1 MAKARI
7 LVVDDEKLIRWSMK
21 EKLVK
26 EGYEVFLA
34 ENGEEAIQIVNQ
46 ELPDLILQDIK
57 LPGMSGLEI
66 LEQVKSIR
74 PELLVIMMT
83 AFGDVHIT
91 VKAMKLGAYD
101 FLEKPFRFEKVKH
114 IIAKALETVSLKQEV
129 MATRSKK
136 QSRFSLHNIIG
147 KTEAMQNILQLVA
160 KIAKSGATTVLLQG
174 ESGSGK
180 DVIAKAIHYQSL
192 MAGAPFLEINCTSL
206 PETLIESEL
215 FGHEK
220 GAFTDAKSSKR
231 GFFELADGGSVFLDE
246 IGDMPLATQAKL
258 LKVIESKTFKRLGGT
273 KDIVVDVRIIAATN
287 KNLEESVRNG
297 GFREDL
303 YYRLKV
309 FPLYLPPLRERK
321 ADVPLLTKY
330 FIDLFNREFKKNVKG
345 LSPEAEKMMMEYHWP
360 GNVRELKNVMER
372 AIILESDEIIMP
384 EHLPLE
390 ISRPVMDLGASDVF
404 VKLPP
409 QGISMLEVE
418 KDLIQ
423 QALDVSDGNQVKAA
437 SLLRMSRDTLRYR
450 MKKFDLL

>member
-1 MAKARI
+1 MATARI

-21 EKLVK
+21 EKLEK
-26 EGYEVFLA
+26 EGYEVFEA
-34 ENGEEAIQIVNQ
+34 QDGEEAIQLINQ

-57 LPGMSGLEI
+57 LPGISGLEI
-66 LEQVKSIR
+66 LEYVKSIR
-74 PELLVIMMT
+74 PEALVIMMT
-83 AFGDVHIT
+83 AFGDVNIT

-129 MATRSKK
+129 LATRSER
-136 QSRFSLHNIIG
+136 QSRFSLGNIIG
-147 KTEAMQNILQLVA
+147 KTEAMQRVLQMVA

-174 ESGSGK
+174 ESGAGK

-192 MAGAPFLEINCTSL
+192 NADAPFLEINCTSL

-220 GAFTDAKSSKR
+220 GAFTDAKAVKR
-231 GFFELADGGSVFLDE
+231 GFFELADGGSIFLDE

-287 KNLEESVRNG
+287 KNLEEGVKNG
-297 GFREDL
+297 EFRQDL

-309 FPLYLPPLRERK
+309 FPLYLPSLRERK
-321 ADVPLLTKY
+321 ADIPLLIEH
-330 FIDLFNREFKKNVKG
+330 FINLYNREFKKQVKG
-345 LSPEAEKMMMEYHWP
+345 VSSEALKMMMDYQWP

-372 AIILESDEIIMP
+372 AIILESDEMILP
-384 EHLPLE
+384 EHLPPE
-390 ISRPVMDLGASDVF
+390 ISGPAVCAAVAGGMFR
-404 VKLPP
+404 LPP
-409 QGISMLEVE
+409 QGLSLVEVE
-418 KDLIQ
+418 RDLIQ
-423 QALDVSDGNQVKAA
+423 QALEAASGNQVKAA
-437 SLLRMSRDTLRYR
+437 TLLGMSRDTLRYR